1 MQTHFDFNMSNK
13 QATLIIDAKQIVDSP
28 FNGIYPLNSHF
39 IFFIYYINIA
49 MAGTY
54 LIKGFEINKN
64 HEEVENYDIWFKC
77 VEEING
83 TPTLNGIDY
92 IKVQKFEEHI
102 IVKLANKDTSLTIK
116 CLSASIYKSFQSVT
130 SFYPYLDPVPMPAYQ
145 DYPEYLQKRL
155 IEINETIA
163 RCETFKNNDPLNIY
177 EISTLA
183 REEILEKL
191 DFHKK
196 LKKYKTRYDR
206 YIIKE

>member
-1 MQTHFDFNMSNK
+1 MQTHFDFNMSDK

-39 IFFIYYINIA
+39 NFFIYYINIA

-64 HEEVENYDIWFKC
+64 HEEVENCDIWFKC

-83 TPTLNGIDY
+83 TPRLNGIDY

-102 IVKLANKDTSLTIK
+102 IVKLANKDASLTIK
-116 CLSASIYKSFQSVT
+116 CLSASIYKSFHSVT
-130 SFYPYLDPVPMPAYQ
+130 SFYPYFDPVPMPAYQ

-163 RCETFKNNDPLNIY
+163 RCETFKNIDPLNIY
-177 EISTLA
+177 EISTIA

-191 DFHKK
+191 DFH
-196 LKKYKTRYDR
+196 
-206 YIIKE
+206 